1 MTAALT
7 VGGPIG
13 VAGPLVAGLVAA
25 GPVVAGLL
33 AAGLLA
39 AGLTG
44 CSAFGRGGDRSGVS
58 SECRD
63 SRDGGQ
69 CALSLSL
76 ADATAYDYAVGRGS
90 LPVLAGGVQVSAFVQ
105 TDRTAVRVWWR
116 DVTGKDVET
125 VVQPGKPQTVHGKA
139 VVRDEGGSQ
148 RFLIHFQ
155 LSGSSD
161 SRVDA
166 TITYG

>member
-1 MTAALT
+1 MTAALAA
-7 VGGPIG
+7 GGPIG
-13 VAGPLVAGLVAA
+13 VAGLLA
-25 GPVVAGLL
+25 AGLL

-44 CSAFGRGGDRSGVS
+44 CGAFGRGGDRNAVS

-63 SRDGGQ
+63 SGDAGQ
-69 CALSLSL
+69 CALRLSL
-76 ADATAYDYAVGRGS
+76 ADATAYDYAVGKGS
-90 LPVLAGGVQVSAFVQ
+90 LPVLAGGVQVIAFVQ

-125 VVQPGKPQTVHGKA
+125 IVQPGKPQTVRGVA
-139 VVRDEGGSQ
+139 AVRDEGGPQ
-148 RFLIHFQ
+148 RFMIHFQ
-155 LSGSSD
+155 LSGSGT